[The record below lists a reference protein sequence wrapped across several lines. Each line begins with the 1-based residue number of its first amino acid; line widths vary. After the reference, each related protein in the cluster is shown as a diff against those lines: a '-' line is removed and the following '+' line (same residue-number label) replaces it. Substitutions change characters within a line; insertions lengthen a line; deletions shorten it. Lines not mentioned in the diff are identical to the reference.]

1 MTLEA
6 PPALSLGETLVSKL
20 QAAAAPLKLADA
32 VKGLA
37 RPKKVKPADFKE
49 EVRRALEEE
58 VRQGRAFAAS
68 SGKNGETRY
77 WHRDERH
84 LLREKA
90 VELAATPQAMSGLK
104 TKLGKVVKG
113 ADGAFVEGLLRE
125 LIFEERL
132 YEHPPKTAKGKP
144 LVGTSPP
151 TPPLEQPANQKALG
165 KLAGDLGKLA
175 RKAGVSVDAVLA
187 ALVALVKQP
196 VATPVPATRTGEAPA
211 EPVGIAVDE
220 HFVPNRDRPG
230 SAGASPVRADAAPSI
245 EQTILA
251 ALERESVMSLADL
264 RRQMPPERRG
274 REFDEAVLRL
284 DDQQRVILHRDA
296 DPMRF
301 SEAERAELVRDGI
314 ALFTTITKR
323 G

>member
-1 MTLEA
+1 MTLDA
-6 PPALSLGETLVSKL
+6 PPALSLGDTLVSKL
-20 QAAAAPLKLADA
+20 QSAAAPLKLADA
-32 VKGLA
+32 VKGLP
-37 RPKKVKPADFKE
+37 RPKKVKPADFKDE
-49 EVRRALEEE
+49 ARRALEEE
-58 VRQGRAFAAS
+58 VRHGRAYATA

-77 WHRDERH
+77 WNRDERH

-90 VELAATPQAMSGLK
+90 VELAATPQTLSGLK

-113 ADGAFVEGLLRE
+113 TDGAFIEGLLRE

-144 LVGTSPP
+144 LVGQSPP

-165 KLAGDLGKLA
+165 KLAGDLGKLS
-175 RKAGVSVDAVLA
+175 RKAGVNVDAVLA
-187 ALVALVKQP
+187 ALAALVREQIEP
-196 VATPVPATRTGEAPA
+196 RPQDGGAPA
-211 EPVGIAVDE
+211 GPAVIAIGE
-220 HFVPNRDRPG
+220 RPLPHQDTSG
-230 SAGASPVRADAAPSI
+230 PAGASPAPAALDALEPL
-245 EQTILA
+245 ILA
-251 ALERESVMSLADL
+251 ALERETVMSLADL

-274 REFDEAVLRL
+274 RPFDEAVLRL

-301 SEAERAELVRDGI
+301 SEAERAELVRDGS